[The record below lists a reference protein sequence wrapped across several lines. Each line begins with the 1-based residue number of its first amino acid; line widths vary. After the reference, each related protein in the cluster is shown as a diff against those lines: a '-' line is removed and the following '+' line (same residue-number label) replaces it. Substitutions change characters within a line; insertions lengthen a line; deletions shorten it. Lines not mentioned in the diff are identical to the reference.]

1 MLKVANN
8 MIAASLLLIAI
19 VTQDQSSLRSAPRD
33 SAPKQAVLAQ
43 GDSLEIRGQKG
54 DYLQVYDH
62 RRERA
67 GYIRATQ
74 VRSQSLKPEAAP
86 ELLSVVRFLRDTP
99 GSESLGIGYAAA
111 YLRAA
116 PAEAING
123 EAFDALG
130 AMAERLARRASARQ
144 GKPGG
149 DALAAHLE
157 VAAAYGVEML
167 SFERDGQVQLCYNG
181 DAHRRVLALH
191 ATDSQKAQ
199 AALALTTHECVAPN
213 LNPVD
218 RFAQD
223 NWRADVL
230 DRVEMRGL
238 SEVLKN
244 RMHLRKAGVWAS
256 LAFQRAR
263 RTEVPSATILAA
275 AARALQELASV
286 NKSELTDTDAAS
298 YSDAAIRV
306 GASRWGAEPALADG
320 APGSAT
326 QPITGLSIRMSTGQ
340 PGETCVH
347 VVDAWHDVK
356 NPLFTRCT
364 YGVVW
369 AASARANRQGTALAL
384 AVQPLDTWREMWV
397 FQQGPKG
404 WGLDV
409 VPPALG
415 NPNLG
420 YVEFAGW
427 VPGKLQMLAAREAKI
442 DGRYK
447 TSFELLRTA
456 TLEVEKQADKPR
468 NLRAFYRWQDPLWKG
483 QTVSLR

>member
-1 MLKVANN
+1 
-8 MIAASLLLIAI
+8 MIAASLLVIAI

-33 SAPKQAVLAQ
+33 SAPQQAVLAQ

-67 GYIRATQ
+67 GFVRATQ

-181 DAHRRVLALH
+181 DAHRRVLALP
-191 ATDSQKAQ
+191 ATDSQKAL
-199 AALALTTHECVAPN
+199 AALALTKHECVAPH
-213 LNPVD
+213 LNPIE

-223 NWRADVL
+223 NWRADIL
-230 DRVEMRGL
+230 DRVEMRDL
-238 SEVLKN
+238 PAVLKN
-244 RMHLRKAGVWAS
+244 RLHLRKAGVWAS
-256 LAFQRAR
+256 LTFQRAR
-263 RTEVPSATILAA
+263 RTEFAPASVQAA
-275 AARALQELASV
+275 ASRALQELAAI
-286 NKSELTDTDAAS
+286 NKTELAEADAAA

-306 GASRWGAEPALADG
+306 GASRWGAEPVLAGDQ
-320 APGSAT
+320 ST
-326 QPITGLSIRMSTGQ
+326 QPITKLSVRLSSGQ

-347 VVDAWHDVK
+347 VVDAKHDTK

-369 AASARANRQGTALAL
+369 AASATTNRQGSALAL
-384 AVQPLDTWREMWV
+384 AVQPLDSWREMWV

-404 WGLDV
+404 WGVDV
-409 VPPALG
+409 LPPALD

-427 VPGKLQMLAAREAKI
+427 VPGTTQMLAAREAKI

-447 TSFELLRTA
+447 TSFEVLRTA
-456 TLEVEKQADKPR
+456 TLEVEKQAYQPK
-468 NLRAFYRWQDPLWKG
+468 NLSVFYRWQDPAWKG

>member
-1 MLKVANN
+1 

-33 SAPKQAVLAQ
+33 SAPQQAVLAQ

-62 RRERA
+62 RRERT
-67 GYIRATQ
+67 GFIRATQ
-74 VRSQSLKPEAAP
+74 VRTQSLKPEAAP

-99 GSESLGIGYAAA
+99 GSESLGIGYVAA

-181 DAHRRVLALH
+181 DAYRRVLALPS
-191 ATDSQKAQ
+191 TDSQKAL
-199 AALALTTHECVAPN
+199 AALALTKHECEAPN
-213 LNPVD
+213 LNPVA

-223 NWRADVL
+223 NWRAEVL
-230 DRVEMRGL
+230 DRVEIRDL
-238 SEVLKN
+238 PEVLKN

-256 LAFQRAR
+256 IAFQRVR
-263 RTEVPSATILAA
+263 RTEFAPAAVQAATV
-275 AARALQELASV
+275 RSVQELALV
-286 NKSELTDTDAAS
+286 NKAELAETDAAA
-298 YSDAAIRV
+298 YSDAALRV

-320 APGSAT
+320 APGNVA
-326 QPITGLSIRMSTGQ
+326 QPITKLSVRLSAGQ
-340 PGETCVH
+340 QGETCVH
-347 VVDAWHDVK
+347 VVDAKHDLK

-369 AASARANRQGTALAL
+369 AASASVNRQGTALAL

-397 FQQGPKG
+397 FQQGAKG
-404 WGLDV
+404 WFVDV
-409 VPPALG
+409 VPPALD

-427 VPGKLQMLAAREAKI
+427 VPGKPQMLIAREAKI

-447 TSFELLRTA
+447 TSFEVLNTA
-456 TLEVEKQADKPR
+456 NFEVDKQADKPK
-468 NLRAFYRWQDPLWKG
+468 NLSVFYRWQDPVWKG